1 MFNVSTKT
9 MNENLLKFIIAEH
22 ILRLHK
28 AIEMVYGGKIL
39 GVMISDE
46 YGRIVYTSQD

>member
-1 MFNVSTKT
+1 
-9 MNENLLKFIIAEH
+9 MNETLLKFIIAEH

-28 AIEMVYGGKIL
+28 AIEKVYGGKIL
-39 GVMISDE
+39 GGRMSDE